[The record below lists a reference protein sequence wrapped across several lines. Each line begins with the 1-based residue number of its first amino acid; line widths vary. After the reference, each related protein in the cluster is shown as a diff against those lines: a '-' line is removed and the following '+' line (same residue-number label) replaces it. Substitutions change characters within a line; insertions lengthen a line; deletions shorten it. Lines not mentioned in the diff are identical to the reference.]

1 MLRGGGLWCAAAAAA
16 VRRGLGHQVLKLTPT
31 TAKRD
36 EMRPDACGMSREVDG
51 KRERAREHGR
61 EGRRG
66 RPEGNQGVIASARRT
81 SRHNPQDTHRTQD
94 EGRRAC

>member
-1 MLRGGGLWCAAAAAA
+1 ME
-16 VRRGLGHQVLKLTPT
+16 K
-31 TAKRD
+31 
-36 EMRPDACGMSREVDG
+36 EREQGG
-51 KRERAREHGR
+51 KRGR
-61 EGRRG
+61 EGKA